1 MLIKNKYFFIA
12 VFFVIIIAVQA
23 ASAKENAAFG
33 KKNGAVK
40 AERVPKERQF
50 VYDTKEKR
58 DPFVA
63 LVTKEGRI
71 IEPPARKRKTD
82 EIYLEGIIY
91 DPKGGSYAVIDG
103 EIWKA
108 GDSIGAATIIRIEP
122 QKIIFLK
129 SDKEFEVELKKEE

>member
-1 MLIKNKYFFIA
+1 MSKKNKYFFIIG
-12 VFFVIIIAVQA
+12 FFVIIAPTQSV
-23 ASAKENAAFG
+23 SAKEKAVSG
-33 KKNGAVK
+33 QKNNTVEAK
-40 AERVPKERQF
+40 AVPKRSQF
-50 VYDTKEKR
+50 VYDAKDKR

-71 IEPPARKRKTD
+71 IEPPVRRQKTD
-82 EIYLEGIIY
+82 EIHLEGIIY

-108 GDSIGAATIIRIEP
+108 GDSVGAATIIRIEP